1 MSLKSNISMFRKPAI
16 EKLNRRNFLAVLG
29 VSGLWPLAARA
40 QQPTLPVVGFL
51 SSGSPRAFAKFL
63 KAFQQGLSEVGFVDG
78 RNLAIVYR
86 WAEGHFDELDT
97 LASVL
102 QIRSLSS
109 RPREACA
116 RCRQPKR
123 PPRQFLSWPCSVLI
137 RSNSESWKASTNPEA
152 TSLARRLLQL
162 SWDRNA

>member
-86 WAEGHFDELDT
+86 
-97 LASVL
+97 
-102 QIRSLSS
+102 
-109 RPREACA
+109 
-116 RCRQPKR
+116 
-123 PPRQFLSWPCSVLI
+123 
-137 RSNSESWKASTNPEA
+137 
-152 TSLARRLLQL
+152 
-162 SWDRNA
+162 